1 MKITIEKPCNE
12 NWNEMIPDEKG
23 RYCNKC
29 AKSVIDFSILSDQ
42 EVIAVL
48 SSSKGELCGRV
59 TSTQLSTPF
68 IHFPE
73 PKLSR
78 IPYSKIAAN
87 LFFVASAFSA
97 QSCNAQNDKP
107 KTAIHTSKVDY
118 EDPIVGGICV
128 EEIDAAND
136 ITQNSVIEG
145 TILSSSDSTPIY
157 HAKVEFITLYR
168 VYTTYTDS
176 MGLFTLNIPQD
187 ATKTKNVIRTSF
199 QEIKRSAP
207 KKANT
212 AVEGFN
218 IYDQYFMTQGYILSK
233 EELAEPL
240 SIIAQLELM
249 IDGGMG
255 YYTERIANPIVLQNG
270 IEVDY
275 REFEKARKGEKS
287 SCHLANKDY
296 YYFEGEQAIAL
307 YGDKAKSGLYLF
319 F

>member
-1 MKITIEKPCNE
+1 MRIKIEKPCNE
-12 NWNEMIPDEKG
+12 NWNEMTPDEKG
-23 RYCNKC
+23 RFCNKC

-42 EVIAVL
+42 EAIAVL
-48 SSSKGELCGRV
+48 SSSKDELCGRV
-59 TSTQLSTPF
+59 TSTQLNTPF

-73 PKLSR
+73 PKQSR

-87 LFFVASAFSA
+87 LFFVASAFST
-97 QSCNAQNDKP
+97 QSCTAQNDKP
-107 KTAIHTSKVDY
+107 KTAIHTSKIDD
-118 EDPIVGGICV
+118 EDLIVGDICV
-128 EEIDAAND
+128 EEIDTAND

-145 TILSSSDSTPIY
+145 TILYPSDSIPIY
-157 HAKVEFITLYR
+157 NAKVEFITLYK

-199 QEIKRSAP
+199 QETKRSAP

-212 AVEGFN
+212 AVEELN
-218 IYDQYFMTQGYILSK
+218 IYDQYFMTQGYILTK

-240 SIIAQLELM
+240 SIMAEPELM
-249 IDGGMG
+249 IDGGIG
-255 YYTERIANPIVLQNG
+255 HYIEPIANPIVLQNG
-270 IEVDY
+270 IAVDY
-275 REFEKARKGEKS
+275 QEFEKARKGEKS

>member
-1 MKITIEKPCNE
+1 MKIKIEKPCNE
-12 NWNEMIPDEKG
+12 NWNEMTPDEKG
-23 RYCNKC
+23 RFCNNC

-42 EVIAVL
+42 EAIAVL

-73 PKLSR
+73 PKQSR

-97 QSCNAQNDKP
+97 QSYNAQNDKP
-107 KTAIHTSKVDY
+107 KTTIHASKIDDK
-118 EDPIVGGICV
+118 ELIVGDICV
-128 EEIDAAND
+128 EEIDTVND
-136 ITQNSVIEG
+136 IAQNSAIEG
-145 TILSSSDSTPIY
+145 TILSPSSKPIY
-157 HAKVEFITLYR
+157 NAKVEFITLYK
-168 VYTTYTDS
+168 VYTTFTDS

-212 AVEGFN
+212 AVEELN
-218 IYDQYFMTQGYILSK
+218 IYDQYFITQAYILTK
-233 EELAEPL
+233 EELAEPHA
-240 SIIAQLELM
+240 IIAQPKLM
-249 IDGGMG
+249 IKGEISH
-255 YYTERIANPIVLQNG
+255 YTDSVANPIVLQNG
-270 IEVDY
+270 IAVDY
-275 REFEKARKGEKS
+275 QEFGKARKGEKS

-307 YGDKAKSGLYLF
+307 YGEKAESGLYLF